1 MSFTEYTKEEKNKIK
16 DMFNFLDKK
25 NSGQISVEEAQMGII
40 GLGGELSKKE
50 ISELKN
56 KYEFLKLEDFMDLCQ
71 KKKID
76 FNELENKLLLA
87 FSLLETN
94 QKGFI
99 NSSSLENLLKNNNI
113 SENDIN
119 KIINE
124 AKPDKNKNIDYK
136 YLVKEILEANSDD
149 DEENNEIVKNDDE
162 NENDKE
168 KEDNS
173 SDG

>member
-1 MSFTEYTKEEKNKIK
+1 MSFKDFTNEEQNKIK

-25 NSGQISVEEAQMGII
+25 NSGQISIDEVQMGII
-40 GLGGELSKKE
+40 GLGSELSNKE

-56 KYEFLKLEDFMDLCQ
+56 KNEFFKFEDFLNLCH
-71 KKKID
+71 KKKINFKD
-76 FNELENKLLLA
+76 LENKLLLA

-94 QKGFI
+94 QKGVI
-99 NSSSLENLLKNNNI
+99 TSSSLENLLKNDNVN
-113 SENDIN
+113 ENDIN

-149 DEENNEIVKNDDE
+149 EEESINNNNINAKDNG
-162 NENDKE
+162 
-168 KEDNS
+168 DNS
-173 SDG
+173 DDD

>member
-1 MSFTEYTKEEKNKIK
+1 MSFKDFTNEEQNKIK

-25 NSGQISVEEAQMGII
+25 NYGQISIEEVQTGII
-40 GLGGELSKKE
+40 GLGGELSNKE

-56 KYEFLKLEDFMDLCQ
+56 KNEFFKYEDFLNLCH
-71 KKKID
+71 KKKINFKD
-76 FNELENKLLLA
+76 LENKLLLA

-94 QKGFI
+94 QKGVI
-99 NSSSLENLLKNNNI
+99 TSSSLENLLKNDNVN
-113 SENDIN
+113 ENDIN

-149 DEENNEIVKNDDE
+149 EEESINNNNINAKDNG
-162 NENDKE
+162 
-168 KEDNS
+168 DNS
-173 SDG
+173 DDD

>member
-1 MSFTEYTKEEKNKIK
+1 MSFKDFTNEEQNKIK

-25 NSGQISVEEAQMGII
+25 NSGQISIEEVQMGII
-40 GLGGELSKKE
+40 GLGSELSNKE

-56 KYEFLKLEDFMDLCQ
+56 KNEFFKFEDFLNLCH
-71 KKKID
+71 KKKINFKD
-76 FNELENKLLLA
+76 LENKLLLA

-94 QKGFI
+94 QKGVI
-99 NSSSLENLLKNNNI
+99 SSSSLENLLKNDNVN
-113 SENDIN
+113 ENDIN

-149 DEENNEIVKNDDE
+149 EEESINNNNINAKDNG
-162 NENDKE
+162 
-168 KEDNS
+168 DNS
-173 SDG
+173 DDD

>member
-1 MSFTEYTKEEKNKIK
+1 MSFKDFTNEEQNKIK

-25 NSGQISVEEAQMGII
+25 NSGQISIEEVQMGII
-40 GLGGELSKKE
+40 GLGGELSNKE

-56 KYEFLKLEDFMDLCQ
+56 KNEFFKYEDFLNLCH
-71 KKKID
+71 KKKINFKD
-76 FNELENKLLLA
+76 LENKLLLA

-94 QKGFI
+94 QKGVI
-99 NSSSLENLLKNNNI
+99 SSSSLENLLKNDNVN
-113 SENDIN
+113 ENDIN

-149 DEENNEIVKNDDE
+149 EEESVNNNNINVKDNG
-162 NENDKE
+162 
-168 KEDNS
+168 DNS
-173 SDG
+173 DDD

>member
-1 MSFTEYTKEEKNKIK
+1 MSFKDYTNEEQNKIK

-25 NSGQISVEEAQMGII
+25 NSGQISIEEVQMGII
-40 GLGGELSKKE
+40 GLGGELSNKE
-50 ISELKN
+50 ILELKN
-56 KYEFLKLEDFMDLCQ
+56 KNEFFNFEDFLNLCH
-71 KKKID
+71 KKKIN

-94 QKGFI
+94 QKGVI
-99 NSSSLENLLKNNNI
+99 SSSSLENLLKNDNVN
-113 SENDIN
+113 ENDIN

-149 DEENNEIVKNDDE
+149 EEESIGNNNINVKN
-162 NENDKE
+162 NG
-168 KEDNS
+168 DNS
-173 SDG
+173 DED

>member
-1 MSFTEYTKEEKNKIK
+1 MSFKDFTNEEQNKIK

-25 NSGQISVEEAQMGII
+25 NSGQISIEEVQMGII
-40 GLGGELSKKE
+40 GLGGELSNKE

-56 KYEFLKLEDFMDLCQ
+56 KNEFFKYEDFLNLCH
-71 KKKID
+71 KKKINFKD
-76 FNELENKLLLA
+76 LENKLLLA

-94 QKGFI
+94 QKGVI
-99 NSSSLENLLKNNNI
+99 TSSSLENLLKNDNVN
-113 SENDIN
+113 ENDIN

-149 DEENNEIVKNDDE
+149 EEESINNNNINAKGNG
-162 NENDKE
+162 
-168 KEDNS
+168 DNS
-173 SDG
+173 DDD

>member
-1 MSFTEYTKEEKNKIK
+1 MSFKDFTNEEQNKIK

-25 NSGQISVEEAQMGII
+25 NSGQISIEEVQMGII
-40 GLGGELSKKE
+40 GLGGELSNKE

-56 KYEFLKLEDFMDLCQ
+56 KNEFFKYEDFLNLCH
-71 KKKID
+71 KKKINFKD
-76 FNELENKLLLA
+76 LENKLLLA

-94 QKGFI
+94 QKGVI
-99 NSSSLENLLKNNNI
+99 TSSSLENLLKNDNVN
-113 SENDIN
+113 ENDIN

-149 DEENNEIVKNDDE
+149 EEESINNNNINAKDNG
-162 NENDKE
+162 
-168 KEDNS
+168 DNS
-173 SDG
+173 DDD

>member
-1 MSFTEYTKEEKNKIK
+1 MSFKDFTNEEQNKIK

-25 NSGQISVEEAQMGII
+25 NSGQISIEEVQMGII
-40 GLGGELSKKE
+40 GLGSELSNKE

-56 KYEFLKLEDFMDLCQ
+56 KNEFFKFEDFLNLCH
-71 KKKID
+71 KKKINFKD
-76 FNELENKLLLA
+76 LENKLLLA

-94 QKGFI
+94 QKGVI
-99 NSSSLENLLKNNNI
+99 SSSSLENLLKNDNVN
-113 SENDIN
+113 ENDIN

-149 DEENNEIVKNDDE
+149 EEESVNNNNINVKDNG
-162 NENDKE
+162 
-168 KEDNS
+168 DNS
-173 SDG
+173 DDD

>member
-1 MSFTEYTKEEKNKIK
+1 MSYKDFTNEEQNKIK

-25 NSGQISVEEAQMGII
+25 NSGQISIEEVQMGII
-40 GLGGELSKKE
+40 GLGSELSNKE

-56 KYEFLKLEDFMDLCQ
+56 KNEFFKFEDFLNLCH
-71 KKKID
+71 KKKINFKD
-76 FNELENKLLLA
+76 LENKLLLA

-94 QKGFI
+94 QKGVI
-99 NSSSLENLLKNNNI
+99 SSSSLENLLKNDNVN
-113 SENDIN
+113 ENDIN

-149 DEENNEIVKNDDE
+149 EEESVNKNNINVKDNG
-162 NENDKE
+162 
-168 KEDNS
+168 DNS
-173 SDG
+173 DDD

>member
-1 MSFTEYTKEEKNKIK
+1 MSFKDYTNEEQNKIK

-25 NSGQISVEEAQMGII
+25 NSGQISIEEVQMGII
-40 GLGGELSKKE
+40 GLGGELSNKE
-50 ISELKN
+50 ILELKN
-56 KYEFLKLEDFMDLCQ
+56 KNESFNFEDFLNLCH
-71 KKKID
+71 KKKIN

-94 QKGFI
+94 QKGVI
-99 NSSSLENLLKNNNI
+99 SSSSLENLLKNDNVN
-113 SENDIN
+113 ENDIN

-149 DEENNEIVKNDDE
+149 EEESIGNNNIIAKRNG
-162 NENDKE
+162 
-168 KEDNS
+168 DNS
-173 SDG
+173 DED

>member
-1 MSFTEYTKEEKNKIK
+1 MSFKDFTNEEQNKIK

-25 NSGQISVEEAQMGII
+25 NSGQISIEEVQMGII
-40 GLGGELSKKE
+40 GLGSELSNKE

-56 KYEFLKLEDFMDLCQ
+56 KNEFFKFEDFLNLCH
-71 KKKID
+71 KKKINFKD
-76 FNELENKLLLA
+76 LENKLLLA

-94 QKGFI
+94 QKGVI
-99 NSSSLENLLKNNNI
+99 SSSSLENLLKNDNVN
-113 SENDIN
+113 ENDIN

-149 DEENNEIVKNDDE
+149 EEESVNKNNINVKDNG
-162 NENDKE
+162 
-168 KEDNS
+168 DNS
-173 SDG
+173 DDD

>member
-1 MSFTEYTKEEKNKIK
+1 MSFKDFTNEEQNKIK

-25 NSGQISVEEAQMGII
+25 NSGQISIEEVQMGII
-40 GLGGELSKKE
+40 GLGGELSNKE

-56 KYEFLKLEDFMDLCQ
+56 KNEFFKYEDFLNLCH
-71 KKKID
+71 KKKINFKD
-76 FNELENKLLLA
+76 LENKLLLA

-94 QKGFI
+94 QKGVI
-99 NSSSLENLLKNNNI
+99 TSCSLENLLKNDNVN
-113 SENDIN
+113 ENDIN

-149 DEENNEIVKNDDE
+149 EEESVNNNNINVKDNG
-162 NENDKE
+162 
-168 KEDNS
+168 DNS
-173 SDG
+173 DDD

>member
-1 MSFTEYTKEEKNKIK
+1 MSFKDFTNEEQNKIK

-25 NSGQISVEEAQMGII
+25 NSGQISIEEVQMGIM
-40 GLGGELSKKE
+40 GLGGELSNKE

-56 KYEFLKLEDFMDLCQ
+56 KNEFFKYEDFLNLCH
-71 KKKID
+71 KKKINFKD
-76 FNELENKLLLA
+76 LENKLLLA

-94 QKGFI
+94 QKGVI
-99 NSSSLENLLKNNNI
+99 TSSSLENLLKNDNVN
-113 SENDIN
+113 ENDIN

-149 DEENNEIVKNDDE
+149 EEESIGNNNNINVKN
-162 NENDKE
+162 NG
-168 KEDNS
+168 DNS
-173 SDG
+173 DED

>member
-1 MSFTEYTKEEKNKIK
+1 MSFKDYTNEEQNKIK

-25 NSGQISVEEAQMGII
+25 NSGQISIEEVQMGII
-40 GLGGELSKKE
+40 GLGGELSNKE
-50 ISELKN
+50 ILELKN
-56 KYEFLKLEDFMDLCQ
+56 KNESFNFEDFLNLCH
-71 KKKID
+71 KKKIN

-94 QKGFI
+94 QKGVI
-99 NSSSLENLLKNNNI
+99 SSSSLENLLKNDNVN
-113 SENDIN
+113 ENDIN

-149 DEENNEIVKNDDE
+149 EEESIGNNNIIAKN
-162 NENDKE
+162 NG
-168 KEDNS
+168 DNS
-173 SDG
+173 DED

>member
-1 MSFTEYTKEEKNKIK
+1 MSFKDYTNEEQNKIK

-25 NSGQISVEEAQMGII
+25 NSGQISIEEVQMGII
-40 GLGGELSKKE
+40 GLGGELSNKE
-50 ISELKN
+50 ILELKN
-56 KYEFLKLEDFMDLCQ
+56 KNESFNFEDFLNLCH
-71 KKKID
+71 KKKIN

-94 QKGFI
+94 QKGVI
-99 NSSSLENLLKNNNI
+99 SSSSLENLLKNDNVN
-113 SENDIN
+113 ENDIN

-149 DEENNEIVKNDDE
+149 EEESIGNNNNINVKN
-162 NENDKE
+162 NG
-168 KEDNS
+168 DNS
-173 SDG
+173 DED

>member
-1 MSFTEYTKEEKNKIK
+1 MSFKDFTNEEQNKIK

-25 NSGQISVEEAQMGII
+25 NSGQISIEEVQMGII
-40 GLGGELSKKE
+40 GLGSELSNKE

-56 KYEFLKLEDFMDLCQ
+56 KNEFFKFEDFLNLCH
-71 KKKID
+71 KKKINFKD
-76 FNELENKLLLA
+76 LENKLLLA

-94 QKGFI
+94 QKGVI
-99 NSSSLENLLKNNNI
+99 SSSSLENLLKNDNVNDY
-113 SENDIN
+113 DIN

-149 DEENNEIVKNDDE
+149 EEESVNKNNINVKDNG
-162 NENDKE
+162 
-168 KEDNS
+168 DNS
-173 SDG
+173 DDD

>member
-1 MSFTEYTKEEKNKIK
+1 MSFKDFTNEEQKKIK

-25 NSGQISVEEAQMGII
+25 NSGQISIEEVQMGII
-40 GLGGELSKKE
+40 GLGGELSNKE

-56 KYEFLKLEDFMDLCQ
+56 KNEFFKFENFLNLCH
-71 KKKID
+71 KKKINFKD
-76 FNELENKLLLA
+76 LENKLLLA

-94 QKGFI
+94 QKGVI
-99 NSSSLENLLKNNNI
+99 ASSSLENLLKNDNVN
-113 SENDIN
+113 ENDIN

-149 DEENNEIVKNDDE
+149 EEESVNKNNINVKDNG
-162 NENDKE
+162 
-168 KEDNS
+168 DNS
-173 SDG
+173 ADD

>member
-1 MSFTEYTKEEKNKIK
+1 MSFKDYTNEEQNKIK

-25 NSGQISVEEAQMGII
+25 NSGQISIEEVQMGII
-40 GLGGELSKKE
+40 GLGGELSNKE
-50 ISELKN
+50 ILELKN
-56 KYEFLKLEDFMDLCQ
+56 KNESFNFEDFLNLCH
-71 KKKID
+71 KKKIN

-94 QKGFI
+94 QKGVI
-99 NSSSLENLLKNNNI
+99 SSSSLENLLKNDNVN
-113 SENDIN
+113 ENDIN

-149 DEENNEIVKNDDE
+149 EESIGNNNNINVKN
-162 NENDKE
+162 NG
-168 KEDNS
+168 DNS
-173 SDG
+173 DED

>member
-1 MSFTEYTKEEKNKIK
+1 MSFKDFTNEEQNKIK

-25 NSGQISVEEAQMGII
+25 NSGQISIEEVQMGII
-40 GLGGELSKKE
+40 GLGSELSNKE

-56 KYEFLKLEDFMDLCQ
+56 KNEFFKFEDFLNLCH
-71 KKKID
+71 KKKINFKD
-76 FNELENKLLLA
+76 LENKLLLA

-94 QKGFI
+94 QKGVI
-99 NSSSLENLLKNNNI
+99 TSSSLENLLKNDNVN
-113 SENDIN
+113 ENDIN

-149 DEENNEIVKNDDE
+149 EEESVNNNNINVKDNG
-162 NENDKE
+162 
-168 KEDNS
+168 DNS
-173 SDG
+173 DDD

>member
-1 MSFTEYTKEEKNKIK
+1 MSFKDFTNEEQNKIK

-25 NSGQISVEEAQMGII
+25 NSGQISIEEVQMGII
-40 GLGGELSKKE
+40 GLGGELSNKE

-56 KYEFLKLEDFMDLCQ
+56 KNEFFKYEDFLNLCH
-71 KKKID
+71 KKKINFKD
-76 FNELENKLLLA
+76 LENKLLLA

-94 QKGFI
+94 QKGVI
-99 NSSSLENLLKNNNI
+99 LSSSLENLLKNDNVN
-113 SENDIN
+113 ENDIN

-149 DEENNEIVKNDDE
+149 EEESVNNNNINVKDNG
-162 NENDKE
+162 
-168 KEDNS
+168 DNS
-173 SDG
+173 DDD

>member
-1 MSFTEYTKEEKNKIK
+1 MSFKDFTNEEQNKIK

-25 NSGQISVEEAQMGII
+25 NSGQISIEEVQMGII
-40 GLGGELSKKE
+40 GLGSELSNKE

-56 KYEFLKLEDFMDLCQ
+56 KNEFFKFEDFLNLCH
-71 KKKID
+71 KKKINFKD
-76 FNELENKLLLA
+76 LENKLLLA

-94 QKGFI
+94 QKGVI
-99 NSSSLENLLKNNNI
+99 TSSSLENLLKNDNVN
-113 SENDIN
+113 ENDIN

-149 DEENNEIVKNDDE
+149 EEESVNKNNINVKDNG
-162 NENDKE
+162 
-168 KEDNS
+168 DNS
-173 SDG
+173 DDD

>member
-1 MSFTEYTKEEKNKIK
+1 MSFKDFTNEEQKKIK

-25 NSGQISVEEAQMGII
+25 NSGQISIEEVQMGII
-40 GLGGELSKKE
+40 GLGSELSNKE

-56 KYEFLKLEDFMDLCQ
+56 KNEFFKFEDFLNLCH
-71 KKKID
+71 KKKINFKD
-76 FNELENKLLLA
+76 LENKLLLA

-94 QKGFI
+94 QKGVI
-99 NSSSLENLLKNNNI
+99 TSSSLENLLKNDNLN
-113 SENDIN
+113 ENDIN

-149 DEENNEIVKNDDE
+149 EEESINNNNI
-162 NENDKE
+162 NDKDNNG
-168 KEDNS
+168 DNS
-173 SDG
+173 DDD

>member
-1 MSFTEYTKEEKNKIK
+1 MSFKDFTNEEQNKIK

-25 NSGQISVEEAQMGII
+25 NSGQISIEEVQMGII
-40 GLGGELSKKE
+40 GLGGELSNKE

-56 KYEFLKLEDFMDLCQ
+56 KNEFFKFENFLNLCH
-71 KKKID
+71 KKKINFKD
-76 FNELENKLLLA
+76 LENKLLLA

-94 QKGFI
+94 QKGVI
-99 NSSSLENLLKNNNI
+99 TSSSLENLLKNDNVN
-113 SENDIN
+113 ENDIN

-149 DEENNEIVKNDDE
+149 EEESINNNNINAKDNG
-162 NENDKE
+162 
-168 KEDNS
+168 DNS
-173 SDG
+173 DDD

>member
-1 MSFTEYTKEEKNKIK
+1 MSFKDYTKEDQNKIK

-25 NSGQISVEEAQMGII
+25 NLGQISIEEVKIGII
-40 GLGGELSKKE
+40 GLGGEISNKE
-50 ISELKN
+50 VLELKN
-56 KYEFLKLEDFMDLCQ
+56 KKEFFKFNDFLNLCK

-99 NSSSLENLLKNNNI
+99 SASSLENLLKNDNVN
-113 SENDIN
+113 ENDIN

-136 YLVKEILEANSDD
+136 YLVKEILESNSDD
-149 DEENNEIVKNDDE
+149 EEINYDNNINDNKD
-162 NENDKE
+162 N
-168 KEDNS
+168 EDNS
-173 SDG
+173 DND

>member
-1 MSFTEYTKEEKNKIK
+1 MSFKDFTNEEQNKIK

-25 NSGQISVEEAQMGII
+25 NSGQISIEEVQMGII
-40 GLGGELSKKE
+40 GLGSELSNKE

-56 KYEFLKLEDFMDLCQ
+56 KNEFFKFEDFLNLCH
-71 KKKID
+71 KKKINFKD
-76 FNELENKLLLA
+76 LENKLLLA

-94 QKGFI
+94 QKGVI
-99 NSSSLENLLKNNNI
+99 SSSSLENLLKNDNVN
-113 SENDIN
+113 ENDIN

-149 DEENNEIVKNDDE
+149 EEESIGNNNNINVKN
-162 NENDKE
+162 NG
-168 KEDNS
+168 DNS
-173 SDG
+173 DED

>member
-1 MSFTEYTKEEKNKIK
+1 MSFKDYTKEEQSKIK

-25 NSGQISVEEAQMGII
+25 NIGQISIDDVKIGII
-40 GLGGELSKKE
+40 GLGGDLSNKE

-56 KYEFLKLEDFMDLCQ
+56 KYEYFKFEDFINLCH

-99 NSSSLENLLKNNNI
+99 SASSLENLLKNDNVN
-113 SENDIN
+113 ENDIN

-124 AKPDKNKNIDYK
+124 AKPDKYKNIDYK
-136 YLVKEILEANSDD
+136 YLVKEILEANSDNEEESNYNNKD
-149 DEENNEIVKNDDE
+149 DNNNKDNG
-162 NENDKE
+162 
-168 KEDNS
+168 DNS
-173 SDG
+173 EDD

>member
-1 MSFTEYTKEEKNKIK
+1 MSFKDFTNEEQNKIK

-25 NSGQISVEEAQMGII
+25 NSGQISIEEVQMGII
-40 GLGGELSKKE
+40 GLGSELSNKE

-56 KYEFLKLEDFMDLCQ
+56 KNEFFKFEDFLNLCH
-71 KKKID
+71 KKKINFKD
-76 FNELENKLLLA
+76 LENKLLLA

-94 QKGFI
+94 QKGVI
-99 NSSSLENLLKNNNI
+99 LSSSLENLLKNDNVN
-113 SENDIN
+113 ENDIN

-149 DEENNEIVKNDDE
+149 EEESVNNNNINVKDNG
-162 NENDKE
+162 
-168 KEDNS
+168 DNS
-173 SDG
+173 DDD